1 MARIQEDR
9 TVIVSSVFDNVRF
22 DTFEL
27 EKYTLAAD
35 GFDWR
40 LWGCYDLLPEAWLDL
55 HDVTTPLK

>member
-1 MARIQEDR
+1 M
-9 TVIVSSVFDNVRF
+9 IVSSVFDNVRF